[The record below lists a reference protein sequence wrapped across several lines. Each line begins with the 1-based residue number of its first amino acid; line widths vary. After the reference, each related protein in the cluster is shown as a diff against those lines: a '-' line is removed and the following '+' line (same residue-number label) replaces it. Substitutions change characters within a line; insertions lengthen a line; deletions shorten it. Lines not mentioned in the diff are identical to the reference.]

1 MKVYFQIAER
11 SISSAKVKHSNY
23 KHHEKSEKRTLKT
36 SFFDINQGEIGKYLQ
51 KISISLSP
59 SALFLR
65 NLHPEKQ
72 KLHTGLPNTRD
83 SEVQRERKKGVLQ
96 LENIK
101 KVSTKMKKVFMM
113 VALVLACTTGSL
125 ANETCAESATTSE
138 MSSLPAKKSTKKKKT
153 TTKKKSTTTAKK
165 TSSKSSTSTATT
177 ATSASTASTDSSK
190 THSADTVNTKASAVG
205 VLAGLLGY
213 AGGNSSNATGSTTS
227 KVGSIVGSILDN
239 VIGSTT
245 FKKADL
251 CAHTWKYKSPGC
263 AFTSENLLA
272 KAGGEIAAKKVEEKL
287 STYYQKAGFS
297 SSNTYFKFNEDGTF
311 NAKIDG
317 KSWSGTYTFDEK
329 THAIDLK
336 GRLLLS
342 LNGFATKN
350 SSGISI
356 LFESK
361 KLLTIIQTLT
371 ALSGNTTLGTIGEIS
386 KNYDGIRVGFDLS
399 K

>member
-1 MKVYFQIAER
+1 
-11 SISSAKVKHSNY
+11 
-23 KHHEKSEKRTLKT
+23 
-36 SFFDINQGEIGKYLQ
+36 
-51 KISISLSP
+51 
-59 SALFLR
+59 
-65 NLHPEKQ
+65 
-72 KLHTGLPNTRD
+72 
-83 SEVQRERKKGVLQ
+83 
-96 LENIK
+96 
-101 KVSTKMKKVFMM
+101 MKKVFMM
-113 VALVLACTTGSL
+113 VALVLTCTTGCL
-125 ANETCAESATTSE
+125 ANETCAESVTTSE
-138 MSSLPAKKSTKKKKT
+138 MSSLPAKKSTKKKKAI
-153 TTKKKSTTTAKK
+153 TKKSITTAKK
-165 TSSKSSTSTATT
+165 TASKSSTSTATT
-177 ATSASTASTDSSK
+177 ASTATTDSSK

-205 VLAGLLGY
+205 VLAELLGY
-213 AGGNSSNATGSTTS
+213 AGGNSSNTTGSTTS
-227 KVGSIVGSILDN
+227 KVGSILDN

-350 SSGISI
+350 TSGISI

>member
-1 MKVYFQIAER
+1 
-11 SISSAKVKHSNY
+11 
-23 KHHEKSEKRTLKT
+23 
-36 SFFDINQGEIGKYLQ
+36 
-51 KISISLSP
+51 
-59 SALFLR
+59 
-65 NLHPEKQ
+65 
-72 KLHTGLPNTRD
+72 
-83 SEVQRERKKGVLQ
+83 
-96 LENIK
+96 
-101 KVSTKMKKVFMM
+101 MKKVFMM

-138 MSSLPAKKSTKKKKT
+138 MSSLPAKKSTKKKKAT
-153 TTKKKSTTTAKK
+153 TKKKKSTTTAKK

-177 ATSASTASTDSSK
+177 ASTATTDSSK

-205 VLAGLLGY
+205 VLAELLGY
-213 AGGNSSNATGSTTS
+213 AGGNSSNNNTGSTTS
-227 KVGSIVGSILDN
+227 KVGSIVESILDN

-287 STYYQKAGFS
+287 SSYYQKAGFS

-350 SSGISI
+350 TSGISI

>member
-1 MKVYFQIAER
+1 
-11 SISSAKVKHSNY
+11 
-23 KHHEKSEKRTLKT
+23 
-36 SFFDINQGEIGKYLQ
+36 
-51 KISISLSP
+51 
-59 SALFLR
+59 
-65 NLHPEKQ
+65 
-72 KLHTGLPNTRD
+72 
-83 SEVQRERKKGVLQ
+83 
-96 LENIK
+96 
-101 KVSTKMKKVFMM
+101 MKKVFMM

-138 MSSLPAKKSTKKKKT
+138 MSCLPAKKSTKKKKA

-165 TSSKSSTSTATT
+165 TASKSSTSTATT
-177 ATSASTASTDSSK
+177 ASTATTDSSK
-190 THSADTVNTKASAVG
+190 THSADTVKSSAVG
-205 VLAGLLGY
+205 VLAELLGY
-213 AGGNSSNATGSTTS
+213 AGGNSSNSTGSTTS

-350 SSGISI
+350 TSGISI

-386 KNYDGIRVGFDLS
+386 KNYDGIRVGFDFS

>member
-1 MKVYFQIAER
+1 
-11 SISSAKVKHSNY
+11 
-23 KHHEKSEKRTLKT
+23 
-36 SFFDINQGEIGKYLQ
+36 
-51 KISISLSP
+51 
-59 SALFLR
+59 
-65 NLHPEKQ
+65 
-72 KLHTGLPNTRD
+72 
-83 SEVQRERKKGVLQ
+83 
-96 LENIK
+96 
-101 KVSTKMKKVFMM
+101 MKKVFMM

-138 MSSLPAKKSTKKKKT
+138 MSCLPAKKSTKKKKAT
-153 TTKKKSTTTAKK
+153 TKKKKSTTTAKK
-165 TSSKSSTSTATT
+165 TSSKSSTSTAST
-177 ATSASTASTDSSK
+177 ATTDSSK

-213 AGGNSSNATGSTTS
+213 AGGNSSNTTGSTTS

-336 GRLLLS
+336 GRLLFS

-350 SSGISI
+350 TSGISI

-371 ALSGNTTLGTIGEIS
+371 ALNGNTTLGTIGEIS

>member
-1 MKVYFQIAER
+1 
-11 SISSAKVKHSNY
+11 
-23 KHHEKSEKRTLKT
+23 
-36 SFFDINQGEIGKYLQ
+36 
-51 KISISLSP
+51 
-59 SALFLR
+59 
-65 NLHPEKQ
+65 
-72 KLHTGLPNTRD
+72 
-83 SEVQRERKKGVLQ
+83 
-96 LENIK
+96 
-101 KVSTKMKKVFMM
+101 MKKVFMM

-138 MSSLPAKKSTKKKKT
+138 MSCLPAKKSTKKKKAT
-153 TTKKKSTTTAKK
+153 TKKKKSTTTAKK

-177 ATSASTASTDSSK
+177 ASTATTDSSK

-205 VLAGLLGY
+205 VLAELLGY
-213 AGGNSSNATGSTTS
+213 AGGKSNNSTGSTTS

>member
-1 MKVYFQIAER
+1 
-11 SISSAKVKHSNY
+11 
-23 KHHEKSEKRTLKT
+23 
-36 SFFDINQGEIGKYLQ
+36 
-51 KISISLSP
+51 
-59 SALFLR
+59 
-65 NLHPEKQ
+65 
-72 KLHTGLPNTRD
+72 
-83 SEVQRERKKGVLQ
+83 
-96 LENIK
+96 
-101 KVSTKMKKVFMM
+101 MKKVFMM

-138 MSSLPAKKSTKKKKT
+138 MSCLPAKKSTKKKKA

-165 TSSKSSTSTATT
+165 TSSKSSTSSATT
-177 ATSASTASTDSSK
+177 ASTATTDSSK

-213 AGGNSSNATGSTTS
+213 AGGNSSNSTGSTTS
-227 KVGSIVGSILDN
+227 KVGSILDN

-311 NAKIDG
+311 NSKIDG

>member
-1 MKVYFQIAER
+1 
-11 SISSAKVKHSNY
+11 
-23 KHHEKSEKRTLKT
+23 
-36 SFFDINQGEIGKYLQ
+36 
-51 KISISLSP
+51 
-59 SALFLR
+59 
-65 NLHPEKQ
+65 
-72 KLHTGLPNTRD
+72 
-83 SEVQRERKKGVLQ
+83 
-96 LENIK
+96 
-101 KVSTKMKKVFMM
+101 MKKVFMM

-165 TSSKSSTSTATT
+165 TSSKSSTATASTATT
-177 ATSASTASTDSSK
+177 ASTASTDSSK
-190 THSADTVNTKASAVG
+190 THSADTVNTKASAAG

-213 AGGNSSNATGSTTS
+213 AGGNSSNTTSSTTS
-227 KVGSIVGSILDN
+227 KVGSILDN

-251 CAHTWKYKSPGC
+251 CAYTWKYKSPGC

-350 SSGISI
+350 TSGISI

>member
-11 SISSAKVKHSNY
+11 SISYTKVRYSDY

-36 SFFDINQGEIGKYLQ
+36 SFFDINQGKIGKNLQ

-65 NLHPEKQ
+65 YLHPKKH
-72 KLHTGLPNTRD
+72 KLHTGLLNTRD
-83 SEVQRERKKGVLQ
+83 SEVQREREKRVFQ

-138 MSSLPAKKSTKKKKT
+138 MSSLPAKKSTKKKKA

-165 TSSKSSTSTATT
+165 TSSKSSTSTAT
-177 ATSASTASTDSSK
+177 TDSSK

-213 AGGNSSNATGSTTS
+213 AGGNSNNNTNSTTS

-350 SSGISI
+350 TSGISI

>member
-1 MKVYFQIAER
+1 
-11 SISSAKVKHSNY
+11 
-23 KHHEKSEKRTLKT
+23 
-36 SFFDINQGEIGKYLQ
+36 
-51 KISISLSP
+51 
-59 SALFLR
+59 
-65 NLHPEKQ
+65 
-72 KLHTGLPNTRD
+72 
-83 SEVQRERKKGVLQ
+83 
-96 LENIK
+96 
-101 KVSTKMKKVFMM
+101 MKKVFMM

-138 MSSLPAKKSTKKKKT
+138 MSCLPAKKSTKKKKAT
-153 TTKKKSTTTAKK
+153 TKKKKSTTTAKK

-177 ATSASTASTDSSK
+177 ASTATTDSSK

-205 VLAGLLGY
+205 VLAELLGY
-213 AGGNSSNATGSTTS
+213 AGGNSSNTTGSTTS

-361 KLLTIIQTLT
+361 KLLTIIQTLS
-371 ALSGNTTLGTIGEIS
+371 LIHI
-386 KNYDGIRVGFDLS
+386 
-399 K
+399 

>member
-1 MKVYFQIAER
+1 
-11 SISSAKVKHSNY
+11 
-23 KHHEKSEKRTLKT
+23 
-36 SFFDINQGEIGKYLQ
+36 
-51 KISISLSP
+51 
-59 SALFLR
+59 
-65 NLHPEKQ
+65 
-72 KLHTGLPNTRD
+72 
-83 SEVQRERKKGVLQ
+83 
-96 LENIK
+96 
-101 KVSTKMKKVFMM
+101 MKKVFMM
-113 VALVLACTTGSL
+113 VALVLACATGSL

-138 MSSLPAKKSTKKKKT
+138 MSCLPAKKSTKKKKA
-153 TTKKKSTTTAKK
+153 TTKKKSNTTAKK

-177 ATSASTASTDSSK
+177 ASTATTDSSK

-205 VLAGLLGY
+205 VLAELLGY
-213 AGGNSSNATGSTTS
+213 AGGNSSNSTGSTTS
-227 KVGSIVGSILDN
+227 KVGSILDN

-350 SSGISI
+350 TSGISI

>member
-1 MKVYFQIAER
+1 
-11 SISSAKVKHSNY
+11 
-23 KHHEKSEKRTLKT
+23 
-36 SFFDINQGEIGKYLQ
+36 
-51 KISISLSP
+51 
-59 SALFLR
+59 
-65 NLHPEKQ
+65 
-72 KLHTGLPNTRD
+72 
-83 SEVQRERKKGVLQ
+83 
-96 LENIK
+96 
-101 KVSTKMKKVFMM
+101 MKKVFMM

-138 MSSLPAKKSTKKKKT
+138 MSCLPAKKSTKKKKA

-177 ATSASTASTDSSK
+177 ASTATTDSSK

-205 VLAGLLGY
+205 VLAELLGY
-213 AGGNSSNATGSTTS
+213 AGGNSSNSTGSTTS
-227 KVGSIVGSILDN
+227 KVGSILDN

-350 SSGISI
+350 TSGISI

>member
-1 MKVYFQIAER
+1 M
-11 SISSAKVKHSNY
+11 
-23 KHHEKSEKRTLKT
+23 KT
-36 SFFDINQGEIGKYLQ
+36 SKKYQ
-51 KISISLSP
+51 QI
-59 SALFLR
+59 
-65 NLHPEKQ
+65 
-72 KLHTGLPNTRD
+72 
-83 SEVQRERKKGVLQ
+83 
-96 LENIK
+96 
-101 KVSTKMKKVFMM
+101 
-113 VALVLACTTGSL
+113 
-125 ANETCAESATTSE
+125 
-138 MSSLPAKKSTKKKKT
+138 
-153 TTKKKSTTTAKK
+153 TTAKK
-165 TSSKSSTSTATT
+165 TASKSSTSTATT
-177 ATSASTASTDSSK
+177 ASTATTDSSK

-205 VLAGLLGY
+205 VLAELLGY
-213 AGGNSSNATGSTTS
+213 AGGNSSNTTGSTTS

-245 FKKADL
+245 SKKADL

-350 SSGISI
+350 TSGISI

>member
-1 MKVYFQIAER
+1 
-11 SISSAKVKHSNY
+11 
-23 KHHEKSEKRTLKT
+23 
-36 SFFDINQGEIGKYLQ
+36 
-51 KISISLSP
+51 
-59 SALFLR
+59 
-65 NLHPEKQ
+65 
-72 KLHTGLPNTRD
+72 
-83 SEVQRERKKGVLQ
+83 
-96 LENIK
+96 
-101 KVSTKMKKVFMM
+101 MKKVFMM
-113 VALVLACTTGSL
+113 VSLVLACTTGSL

-138 MSSLPAKKSTKKKKT
+138 MSCLPAKKSTKKKKAT
-153 TTKKKSTTTAKK
+153 TKKKKSTTTAKK

-177 ATSASTASTDSSK
+177 ASTATTDSSK

-205 VLAGLLGY
+205 VLAELLGY
-213 AGGNSSNATGSTTS
+213 AGGNSSNNNTGSTTS
-227 KVGSIVGSILDN
+227 KVGSILDN

-272 KAGGEIAAKKVEEKL
+272 KAGGEIAAKKVEDKL

>member
-1 MKVYFQIAER
+1 
-11 SISSAKVKHSNY
+11 
-23 KHHEKSEKRTLKT
+23 
-36 SFFDINQGEIGKYLQ
+36 
-51 KISISLSP
+51 
-59 SALFLR
+59 
-65 NLHPEKQ
+65 
-72 KLHTGLPNTRD
+72 
-83 SEVQRERKKGVLQ
+83 
-96 LENIK
+96 
-101 KVSTKMKKVFMM
+101 MKKVFMM

-138 MSSLPAKKSTKKKKT
+138 MSCLPAKKSTKKKKT

-177 ATSASTASTDSSK
+177 ASTATTDSSK
-190 THSADTVNTKASAVG
+190 THSADTVKSSAVG
-205 VLAGLLGY
+205 VLAELLGY
-213 AGGNSSNATGSTTS
+213 AGGNSSNSTGSTTS

>member
-1 MKVYFQIAER
+1 
-11 SISSAKVKHSNY
+11 
-23 KHHEKSEKRTLKT
+23 
-36 SFFDINQGEIGKYLQ
+36 
-51 KISISLSP
+51 
-59 SALFLR
+59 
-65 NLHPEKQ
+65 
-72 KLHTGLPNTRD
+72 
-83 SEVQRERKKGVLQ
+83 
-96 LENIK
+96 
-101 KVSTKMKKVFMM
+101 MKKVFMM

-125 ANETCAESATTSE
+125 ANETCTESATTSE
-138 MSSLPAKKSTKKKKT
+138 MSSLPAKKSTKKKKAT
-153 TTKKKSTTTAKK
+153 TKKKKSTTTAKK

-177 ATSASTASTDSSK
+177 ASTATTDSSK

-205 VLAGLLGY
+205 VLAELLGY
-213 AGGNSSNATGSTTS
+213 AGGNSSNNNTGSTTS
-227 KVGSIVGSILDN
+227 KVESIVGSILDN

-350 SSGISI
+350 TSGISI

>member
-1 MKVYFQIAER
+1 
-11 SISSAKVKHSNY
+11 
-23 KHHEKSEKRTLKT
+23 
-36 SFFDINQGEIGKYLQ
+36 
-51 KISISLSP
+51 
-59 SALFLR
+59 
-65 NLHPEKQ
+65 
-72 KLHTGLPNTRD
+72 
-83 SEVQRERKKGVLQ
+83 
-96 LENIK
+96 
-101 KVSTKMKKVFMM
+101 MKKVFMM

-125 ANETCAESATTSE
+125 ANETCAESVTTSE
-138 MSSLPAKKSTKKKKT
+138 MSSLPAKKSTKKKKAT
-153 TTKKKSTTTAKK
+153 TKKKKSTTTAKK

-177 ATSASTASTDSSK
+177 ASTATTDSSK
-190 THSADTVNTKASAVG
+190 THSADTVKASAVG
-205 VLAGLLGY
+205 VLAELLGY
-213 AGGNSSNATGSTTS
+213 AGGNSSNTTGSTTS
-227 KVGSIVGSILDN
+227 KVEIVGSILDN

-251 CAHTWKYKSPGC
+251 CAYTWKYKSPGC

-350 SSGISI
+350 TSGISI

-386 KNYDGIRVGFDLS
+386 KNYDGIRVGFDFS

>member
-1 MKVYFQIAER
+1 
-11 SISSAKVKHSNY
+11 
-23 KHHEKSEKRTLKT
+23 
-36 SFFDINQGEIGKYLQ
+36 
-51 KISISLSP
+51 
-59 SALFLR
+59 
-65 NLHPEKQ
+65 
-72 KLHTGLPNTRD
+72 
-83 SEVQRERKKGVLQ
+83 
-96 LENIK
+96 
-101 KVSTKMKKVFMM
+101 MKKVFMM
-113 VALVLACTTGSL
+113 VALVLTCTTGCL
-125 ANETCAESATTSE
+125 ANETCAENVTTSE
-138 MSSLPAKKSTKKKKT
+138 MSSLPAKKSTKKKKAI
-153 TTKKKSTTTAKK
+153 TKKSITTAKK
-165 TSSKSSTSTATT
+165 TASKSSTSTATT
-177 ATSASTASTDSSK
+177 ASTTTTDSSK

-205 VLAGLLGY
+205 VLAELLGY
-213 AGGNSSNATGSTTS
+213 AGGNSSNTTGSTTS

-245 FKKADL
+245 LKKADL

-350 SSGISI
+350 TSGISI

>member
-1 MKVYFQIAER
+1 
-11 SISSAKVKHSNY
+11 
-23 KHHEKSEKRTLKT
+23 
-36 SFFDINQGEIGKYLQ
+36 
-51 KISISLSP
+51 
-59 SALFLR
+59 
-65 NLHPEKQ
+65 
-72 KLHTGLPNTRD
+72 
-83 SEVQRERKKGVLQ
+83 
-96 LENIK
+96 
-101 KVSTKMKKVFMM
+101 MKKVFMM
-113 VALVLACTTGSL
+113 VALVLTCTTGSL

-138 MSSLPAKKSTKKKKT
+138 MSSLPAKKSTKKKKA

-177 ATSASTASTDSSK
+177 DSSK

-205 VLAGLLGY
+205 VLAELLGY
-213 AGGNSSNATGSTTS
+213 AGGNSSSTGSTTS

-287 STYYQKAGFS
+287 STYYQKAGFN

-350 SSGISI
+350 TSGISI

>member
-1 MKVYFQIAER
+1 
-11 SISSAKVKHSNY
+11 
-23 KHHEKSEKRTLKT
+23 
-36 SFFDINQGEIGKYLQ
+36 
-51 KISISLSP
+51 
-59 SALFLR
+59 
-65 NLHPEKQ
+65 
-72 KLHTGLPNTRD
+72 
-83 SEVQRERKKGVLQ
+83 
-96 LENIK
+96 
-101 KVSTKMKKVFMM
+101 MKKVFMM

-138 MSSLPAKKSTKKKKT
+138 MSSLPAKKSTKKKKAT
-153 TTKKKSTTTAKK
+153 TKKKKSTTTAKK

-177 ATSASTASTDSSK
+177 ASTATTDSSK

-205 VLAGLLGY
+205 VLAELLGY
-213 AGGNSSNATGSTTS
+213 AGGNSSNNNTGSTTS
-227 KVGSIVGSILDN
+227 KVESIVGSILDN

-350 SSGISI
+350 TSGISI

>member
-1 MKVYFQIAER
+1 
-11 SISSAKVKHSNY
+11 
-23 KHHEKSEKRTLKT
+23 
-36 SFFDINQGEIGKYLQ
+36 
-51 KISISLSP
+51 
-59 SALFLR
+59 
-65 NLHPEKQ
+65 
-72 KLHTGLPNTRD
+72 
-83 SEVQRERKKGVLQ
+83 
-96 LENIK
+96 
-101 KVSTKMKKVFMM
+101 MKKVFMM
-113 VALVLACTTGSL
+113 VALVLTCTTGSL

-138 MSSLPAKKSTKKKKT
+138 MSSLPAKKSTKKKKA

-177 ATSASTASTDSSK
+177 ASTATTDSSK
-190 THSADTVNTKASAVG
+190 THSADTVKASAVG
-205 VLAGLLGY
+205 VLAELLGY
-213 AGGNSSNATGSTTS
+213 AGGNSSNSTGSTTS
-227 KVGSIVGSILDN
+227 KVGSILDN

-350 SSGISI
+350 TSGISI

>member
-1 MKVYFQIAER
+1 
-11 SISSAKVKHSNY
+11 
-23 KHHEKSEKRTLKT
+23 
-36 SFFDINQGEIGKYLQ
+36 
-51 KISISLSP
+51 
-59 SALFLR
+59 
-65 NLHPEKQ
+65 
-72 KLHTGLPNTRD
+72 
-83 SEVQRERKKGVLQ
+83 
-96 LENIK
+96 
-101 KVSTKMKKVFMM
+101 MKKVFMM

-138 MSSLPAKKSTKKKKT
+138 ISSLPAKKSTKKKKA

-165 TSSKSSTSTATT
+165 TSSKSSTSTAST
-177 ATSASTASTDSSK
+177 ASTATTDSSK
-190 THSADTVNTKASAVG
+190 THSADTVKSSAVG
-205 VLAGLLGY
+205 VLAELLGY
-213 AGGNSSNATGSTTS
+213 AGGNSSNSTGSTTS

-350 SSGISI
+350 TSGISI

>member
-1 MKVYFQIAER
+1 
-11 SISSAKVKHSNY
+11 
-23 KHHEKSEKRTLKT
+23 
-36 SFFDINQGEIGKYLQ
+36 
-51 KISISLSP
+51 
-59 SALFLR
+59 
-65 NLHPEKQ
+65 
-72 KLHTGLPNTRD
+72 
-83 SEVQRERKKGVLQ
+83 
-96 LENIK
+96 
-101 KVSTKMKKVFMM
+101 MKKVFMM
-113 VALVLACTTGSL
+113 VALVLACATGSL

-138 MSSLPAKKSTKKKKT
+138 MSSLPAKKSTKKKKAT
-153 TTKKKSTTTAKK
+153 TKKKKSTTTAKK
-165 TSSKSSTSTATT
+165 TSSKSSTSTAST
-177 ATSASTASTDSSK
+177 ASTATTDSSK
-190 THSADTVNTKASAVG
+190 THSADTVKSSAVG
-205 VLAGLLGY
+205 VLAELLGY
-213 AGGNSSNATGSTTS
+213 AGGNSSNTTGSTTS

-251 CAHTWKYKSPGC
+251 CAYTWKYKSPGC

-350 SSGISI
+350 TSGISI

>member
-1 MKVYFQIAER
+1 
-11 SISSAKVKHSNY
+11 
-23 KHHEKSEKRTLKT
+23 
-36 SFFDINQGEIGKYLQ
+36 
-51 KISISLSP
+51 
-59 SALFLR
+59 
-65 NLHPEKQ
+65 
-72 KLHTGLPNTRD
+72 
-83 SEVQRERKKGVLQ
+83 
-96 LENIK
+96 
-101 KVSTKMKKVFMM
+101 MKKVFMM

-138 MSSLPAKKSTKKKKT
+138 MSCLPAKKSTKKKKAT
-153 TTKKKSTTTAKK
+153 TKKKKSTTTAKK

-177 ATSASTASTDSSK
+177 ASTATTDSSK

-205 VLAGLLGY
+205 VLAELLGY
-213 AGGNSSNATGSTTS
+213 AGGNSSNTTGSTTS
-227 KVGSIVGSILDN
+227 KMGSIVGSILDN

-251 CAHTWKYKSPGC
+251 CAYTWKYKSPGC

-272 KAGGEIAAKKVEEKL
+272 KAGGEIAAKKVEDKL

-350 SSGISI
+350 TSGISI

>member
-1 MKVYFQIAER
+1 
-11 SISSAKVKHSNY
+11 
-23 KHHEKSEKRTLKT
+23 
-36 SFFDINQGEIGKYLQ
+36 
-51 KISISLSP
+51 
-59 SALFLR
+59 
-65 NLHPEKQ
+65 
-72 KLHTGLPNTRD
+72 
-83 SEVQRERKKGVLQ
+83 
-96 LENIK
+96 
-101 KVSTKMKKVFMM
+101 MKKVFMM

-138 MSSLPAKKSTKKKKT
+138 MSSLPAKKSTKKKKAT
-153 TTKKKSTTTAKK
+153 TKKKKSTTTAKK

-177 ATSASTASTDSSK
+177 ASTATTDSSK

-213 AGGNSSNATGSTTS
+213 AGGNSSNTTGSTTS

-287 STYYQKAGFS
+287 STYYQKAGFN

-350 SSGISI
+350 TSGISI

-386 KNYDGIRVGFDLS
+386 KNYDGIRVGFDFS

>member
-1 MKVYFQIAER
+1 
-11 SISSAKVKHSNY
+11 
-23 KHHEKSEKRTLKT
+23 
-36 SFFDINQGEIGKYLQ
+36 
-51 KISISLSP
+51 
-59 SALFLR
+59 
-65 NLHPEKQ
+65 
-72 KLHTGLPNTRD
+72 
-83 SEVQRERKKGVLQ
+83 
-96 LENIK
+96 
-101 KVSTKMKKVFMM
+101 MKKVFMM

-125 ANETCAESATTSE
+125 ANETCAESVTTFE
-138 MSSLPAKKSTKKKKT
+138 MSSLPAKKSTKKKKA

-177 ATSASTASTDSSK
+177 ASTATTDSSK
-190 THSADTVNTKASAVG
+190 THSADTVKASAVG
-205 VLAGLLGY
+205 VLAELLGY
-213 AGGNSSNATGSTTS
+213 AGGNSSNTTGSTTS

-287 STYYQKAGFS
+287 NTYYQKAGFN

-350 SSGISI
+350 TSGISI

>member
-1 MKVYFQIAER
+1 
-11 SISSAKVKHSNY
+11 
-23 KHHEKSEKRTLKT
+23 
-36 SFFDINQGEIGKYLQ
+36 
-51 KISISLSP
+51 
-59 SALFLR
+59 
-65 NLHPEKQ
+65 
-72 KLHTGLPNTRD
+72 
-83 SEVQRERKKGVLQ
+83 
-96 LENIK
+96 
-101 KVSTKMKKVFMM
+101 MKKVFMM
-113 VALVLACTTGSL
+113 VALVLTCTTGSL

-138 MSSLPAKKSTKKKKT
+138 MSSLPAKKSTKKKKA

-177 ATSASTASTDSSK
+177 ASTATTDSSK

-205 VLAGLLGY
+205 VLAELLGY
-213 AGGNSSNATGSTTS
+213 AGGNSSNNNTNSTTS
-227 KVGSIVGSILDN
+227 KVGSILDN

-287 STYYQKAGFS
+287 STYYQKAGFN

-329 THAIDLK
+329 TYAIDLK

-350 SSGISI
+350 TSGISI

>member
-1 MKVYFQIAER
+1 M
-11 SISSAKVKHSNY
+11 
-23 KHHEKSEKRTLKT
+23 
-36 SFFDINQGEIGKYLQ
+36 
-51 KISISLSP
+51 
-59 SALFLR
+59 
-65 NLHPEKQ
+65 
-72 KLHTGLPNTRD
+72 
-83 SEVQRERKKGVLQ
+83 
-96 LENIK
+96 
-101 KVSTKMKKVFMM
+101 
-113 VALVLACTTGSL
+113 
-125 ANETCAESATTSE
+125 
-138 MSSLPAKKSTKKKKT
+138 
-153 TTKKKSTTTAKK
+153 
-165 TSSKSSTSTATT
+165 
-177 ATSASTASTDSSK
+177 
-190 THSADTVNTKASAVG
+190 
-205 VLAGLLGY
+205 
-213 AGGNSSNATGSTTS
+213 
-227 KVGSIVGSILDN
+227 
-239 VIGSTT
+239 IGSTT

-297 SSNTYFKFNEDGTF
+297 SSNTYFKFNDDGTF

>member
-1 MKVYFQIAER
+1 
-11 SISSAKVKHSNY
+11 
-23 KHHEKSEKRTLKT
+23 
-36 SFFDINQGEIGKYLQ
+36 
-51 KISISLSP
+51 
-59 SALFLR
+59 
-65 NLHPEKQ
+65 
-72 KLHTGLPNTRD
+72 
-83 SEVQRERKKGVLQ
+83 
-96 LENIK
+96 
-101 KVSTKMKKVFMM
+101 MKKVFMM

-125 ANETCAESATTSE
+125 ANETCAESVTTSE
-138 MSSLPAKKSTKKKKT
+138 MSSLPAKKSTKKKKA

-177 ATSASTASTDSSK
+177 ASTATTDSSK

-213 AGGNSSNATGSTTS
+213 AGGNSSNTTGSTTS
-227 KVGSIVGSILDN
+227 KVGSILDN

-287 STYYQKAGFS
+287 STYYQKAGFN

-350 SSGISI
+350 TSGISI

>member
-1 MKVYFQIAER
+1 
-11 SISSAKVKHSNY
+11 
-23 KHHEKSEKRTLKT
+23 
-36 SFFDINQGEIGKYLQ
+36 
-51 KISISLSP
+51 
-59 SALFLR
+59 
-65 NLHPEKQ
+65 
-72 KLHTGLPNTRD
+72 
-83 SEVQRERKKGVLQ
+83 
-96 LENIK
+96 
-101 KVSTKMKKVFMM
+101 MKKVFMM
-113 VALVLACTTGSL
+113 VALVLTCTTGSL

-138 MSSLPAKKSTKKKKT
+138 MSCLPAKKSTKKKKA

-177 ATSASTASTDSSK
+177 ASTATTDSSK

-205 VLAGLLGY
+205 VLAELLGY
-213 AGGNSSNATGSTTS
+213 AGGNSSNSTGSTTS
-227 KVGSIVGSILDN
+227 KMGSILDN

>member
-1 MKVYFQIAER
+1 
-11 SISSAKVKHSNY
+11 
-23 KHHEKSEKRTLKT
+23 
-36 SFFDINQGEIGKYLQ
+36 
-51 KISISLSP
+51 
-59 SALFLR
+59 
-65 NLHPEKQ
+65 
-72 KLHTGLPNTRD
+72 
-83 SEVQRERKKGVLQ
+83 
-96 LENIK
+96 
-101 KVSTKMKKVFMM
+101 MKKVFMM

-138 MSSLPAKKSTKKKKT
+138 MSSLPAKKSTKKKKA

-177 ATSASTASTDSSK
+177 ASTATTDSSK
-190 THSADTVNTKASAVG
+190 THSADTVKSSAVG
-205 VLAGLLGY
+205 VLAELLGY
-213 AGGNSSNATGSTTS
+213 AGGNSSNSTGSTTS

-287 STYYQKAGFS
+287 STYYQKAGFN

>member
-1 MKVYFQIAER
+1 
-11 SISSAKVKHSNY
+11 
-23 KHHEKSEKRTLKT
+23 
-36 SFFDINQGEIGKYLQ
+36 
-51 KISISLSP
+51 
-59 SALFLR
+59 
-65 NLHPEKQ
+65 
-72 KLHTGLPNTRD
+72 
-83 SEVQRERKKGVLQ
+83 
-96 LENIK
+96 
-101 KVSTKMKKVFMM
+101 MKKVFMM

-138 MSSLPAKKSTKKKKT
+138 TSCLPAKKSTKKKKAT
-153 TTKKKSTTTAKK
+153 TKKKKSTTTAKK

-177 ATSASTASTDSSK
+177 ASTATTDSSK

-213 AGGNSSNATGSTTS
+213 AGGNSSNSTGSTTS
-227 KVGSIVGSILDN
+227 KVGSILDN

-350 SSGISI
+350 TSGISI

>member
-1 MKVYFQIAER
+1 
-11 SISSAKVKHSNY
+11 
-23 KHHEKSEKRTLKT
+23 
-36 SFFDINQGEIGKYLQ
+36 
-51 KISISLSP
+51 
-59 SALFLR
+59 
-65 NLHPEKQ
+65 
-72 KLHTGLPNTRD
+72 
-83 SEVQRERKKGVLQ
+83 
-96 LENIK
+96 
-101 KVSTKMKKVFMM
+101 
-113 VALVLACTTGSL
+113 
-125 ANETCAESATTSE
+125 
-138 MSSLPAKKSTKKKKT
+138 MSSLPAKKSTKKKKA
-153 TTKKKSTTTAKK
+153 TTKKSITTAKK
-165 TSSKSSTSTATT
+165 TASKSSTSTATT
-177 ATSASTASTDSSK
+177 ASTSTTDSSK

-205 VLAGLLGY
+205 VLAELLGY
-213 AGGNSSNATGSTTS
+213 AGGNSSNTTGSTTS

-350 SSGISI
+350 TSGISI
-356 LFESK
+356 LFETK

>member
-1 MKVYFQIAER
+1 
-11 SISSAKVKHSNY
+11 
-23 KHHEKSEKRTLKT
+23 
-36 SFFDINQGEIGKYLQ
+36 
-51 KISISLSP
+51 
-59 SALFLR
+59 
-65 NLHPEKQ
+65 
-72 KLHTGLPNTRD
+72 
-83 SEVQRERKKGVLQ
+83 
-96 LENIK
+96 
-101 KVSTKMKKVFMM
+101 MKKVFMM

-138 MSSLPAKKSTKKKKT
+138 MSCLPAKKSTKKKKT

-177 ATSASTASTDSSK
+177 ASTATTDSSK
-190 THSADTVNTKASAVG
+190 THSADTVKSSAVG
-205 VLAGLLGY
+205 VLAELLGY
-213 AGGNSSNATGSTTS
+213 AGGNSSNTTGSTTS

-350 SSGISI
+350 TSGISI

>member
-1 MKVYFQIAER
+1 
-11 SISSAKVKHSNY
+11 
-23 KHHEKSEKRTLKT
+23 
-36 SFFDINQGEIGKYLQ
+36 
-51 KISISLSP
+51 
-59 SALFLR
+59 
-65 NLHPEKQ
+65 
-72 KLHTGLPNTRD
+72 
-83 SEVQRERKKGVLQ
+83 
-96 LENIK
+96 
-101 KVSTKMKKVFMM
+101 MKKVFMM
-113 VALVLACTTGSL
+113 VALVLTCTTGSL

-138 MSSLPAKKSTKKKKT
+138 MSSLPAKKSTKKKKA

-177 ATSASTASTDSSK
+177 ASTATTDSSK
-190 THSADTVNTKASAVG
+190 THSADTVKSSDVG
-205 VLAGLLGY
+205 VLAELLGY
-213 AGGNSSNATGSTTS
+213 AGGNSSNSTGSTTS
-227 KVGSIVGSILDN
+227 KVGSILDN

-311 NAKIDG
+311 NAKIEG